1 MHRPFKIAAMTLLP
15 LLFSFSTIRAQ
26 AAPDSNS
33 YWKAARTSALV
44 EAMKR
49 ETPSTEIRNAL
60 LNSTRAEDRDFA
72 KSLLIQ
78 WKKNSKQNIEAEFD
92 RLILR
97 DKEGTVVLVIQ
108 PLEGK
113 SGSFRINGGEWTM
126 PEKGSISQSLKKFL
140 APKQQTS
147 TIFDLVTP
155 LAYAADDL
163 IPAAGTSFVY
173 AFAMEAGNLPSY
185 AQGHLNAYS
194 PRETLL
200 PTEGGLLSKIADRLQ
215 GKSHVQCAADSASG
229 RMVLDKQPVDFIVK
243 KDGSMVLKPIGSKT
257 SLKVESSV
265 TPLFGASAVYN
276 RDITFTPCLNEA
288 CDKTAGHSRQ
298 SMKGF
303 LKEID
308 NDYVNTAL
316 TFRPR
321 DAKKPHYP
329 IEFACEEEGECNH
342 MEIRDVK
349 SLSAQDRKWAIKYR
363 DEANAELA
371 RIRSSQN
378 ADILAIRPLYACCQ
392 DSACKAAV
400 LQKGIELKNAGS
412 SKATG
417 TNQ

>member
-15 LLFSFSTIRAQ
+15 LVISFSTIRAS
-26 AAPDSNS
+26 ATPDSNS
-33 YWKAARTSALV
+33 YWKAARTAALV
-44 EAMKR
+44 DALKK
-49 ETPSTEIRNAL
+49 ETPSTEIKNAL

-72 KSLLIQ
+72 KALLIQ
-78 WKKNSKQNIEAEFD
+78 WKKSSKQTIEAEFD
-92 RLILR
+92 RLILK
-97 DKEGTVVLVIQ
+97 DLNGTVVLVIQ
-108 PLEGK
+108 PIEGK

-126 PEKGSISQSLKKFL
+126 PEKGSISQSLKKYL

-155 LAYAADDL
+155 LAYASDDL
-163 IPAAGTSFVY
+163 IPATGTSFVY
-173 AFAMEAGNLPSY
+173 AFAMEAGNLPSF

-200 PTEGGLLSKIADRLQ
+200 PTEGGILTKIVDRIQ

-229 RMVLDKQPVDFIVK
+229 RMVIDKQPVDFIVN
-243 KDGSMVLKPIGSKT
+243 KDGSMVLKPIGSKS

-265 TPLFGASAVYN
+265 TPLFGAAAVYN
-276 RDITFTPCLNEA
+276 RDITFTPCLDTA
-288 CDKTAGHSRQ
+288 CEKTTGHSRN

-329 IEFACEEEGECNH
+329 IEFACEESSECNH

-371 RIRSSQN
+371 RIRSRQN
-378 ADILAIRPLYACCQ
+378 ADVLSIRPLYACCQ
-392 DSACKAAV
+392 DKACKTAV
-400 LQKGIELKNAGS
+400 LNSGIELKNAGS
-412 SKATG
+412 SKASG